1 MRPCGFGPQP
11 PGVVP
16 GGDEQGSGG
25 VRADAVEA
33 EQAGSAD
40 GDQRDDQL
48 VQALELRVQELS
60 AAAELAQG

>member
-1 MRPCGFGPQP
+1 
-11 PGVVP
+11 VVP
-16 GGDEQGSGG
+16 GGDEQGGGG
-25 VRADAVEA
+25 VRPDAVEA

-48 VQALELRVQELS
+48 VQALELAVQELS